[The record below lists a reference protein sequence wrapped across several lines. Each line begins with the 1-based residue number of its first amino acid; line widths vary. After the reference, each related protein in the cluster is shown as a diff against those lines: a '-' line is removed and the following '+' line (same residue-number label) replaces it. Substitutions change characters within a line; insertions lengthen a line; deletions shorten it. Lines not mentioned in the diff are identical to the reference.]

1 MPDRRSFITSL
12 DTPHPALGSS
22 IGRSDQRPEERNL
35 ESARMG
41 EAGQPRKGEGPIEAA
56 PGGAKRRRRRRR
68 PKRASAQTSGQRTGQ
83 KTGQRTEEK
92 HERTSSAPAA
102 APAGASNRSTTAA
115 DARSKKR
122 KRKSAG
128 RKKSAKTRRKAPQ
141 VPTKREISAGGVV
154 YQRNGDEIE
163 VVLASRRTRRGQLAW
178 GLAKGGIEEEE
189 TMEDAAVREV
199 REETGL
205 LAEIEASLG
214 ETRYFYVW
222 ENVRI
227 RKTVHFFLMRHA
239 GGDIDDRDDEMEEVR
254 WFPLERALKRA
265 AYRGE
270 RDVLERAAELLR

>member
-1 MPDRRSFITSL
+1 
-12 DTPHPALGSS
+12 
-22 IGRSDQRPEERNL
+22 
-35 ESARMG
+35 MG
-41 EAGQPRKGEGPIEAA
+41 EDGQPRKGEGRTAA
-56 PGGAKRRRRRRR
+56 AAGGAKRRRRRRR
-68 PKRASAQTSGQRTGQ
+68 PKRAPGRPSGQEGGQKAKKTVEGASSTSSTAKVGASARGTSG
-83 KTGQRTEEK
+83 
-92 HERTSSAPAA
+92 AA
-102 APAGASNRSTTAA
+102 L
-115 DARSKKR
+115 RSKK
-122 KRKSAG
+122 
-128 RKKSAKTRRKAPQ
+128 KKSASKKKQAKARRTAPA
-141 VPTKREISAGGVV
+141 VATKREISAGGVV

-254 WFPLERALKRA
+254 WFPLDRALKRA

-270 RDVLERAAELLR
+270 RDVLKRAADLLR